1 MNEQNEVVGSNRFLK
16 ARDVQQQLNVS
27 RALVYRLI
35 ETGNLRA
42 VRINHAIRVRQSDLY
57 KYIQE
62 HLTI

>member
-1 MNEQNEVVGSNRFLK
+1 MYEVNLYTGDTFLK
-16 ARDVQQQLNVS
+16 VREVQDRLNVS

-57 KYIQE
+57 DYIQE
-62 HLTI
+62 HLTV